1 MEIVEICEK
10 LSQQGRQ
17 VSDDA
22 ALNRNRVHKKNILLC
37 SAFKNRSEPVE
48 KRTKDTFLVD
58 ILEQANNV
66 YRQFWRFDH
75 WPGQVQ
81 WKSLPHFWQSKGH
94 WWRIAR

>member
-48 KRTKDTFLVD
+48 K
-58 ILEQANNV
+58 
-66 YRQFWRFDH
+66 
-75 WPGQVQ
+75 
-81 WKSLPHFWQSKGH
+81 
-94 WWRIAR
+94 